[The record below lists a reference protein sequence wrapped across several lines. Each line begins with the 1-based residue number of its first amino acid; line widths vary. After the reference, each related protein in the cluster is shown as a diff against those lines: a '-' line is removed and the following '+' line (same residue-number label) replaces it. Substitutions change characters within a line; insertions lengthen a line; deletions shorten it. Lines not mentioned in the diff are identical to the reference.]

1 MSIKRSEREL
11 SYMPKVVTTPVL
23 SKIIKNTGLVLIIGR
38 MEVDVLVNSLR
49 DNGMAIRLPTT
60 QVER

>member
-1 MSIKRSEREL
+1 MSIKLLEREL

-23 SKIIKNTGLVLIIGR
+23 SKIIKNTVLVLIIGR

-49 DNGMAIRLPTT
+49 DNGMATRLLTT
-60 QVER
+60 PVER

>member
-1 MSIKRSEREL
+1 MSLKLMEREL

-49 DNGMAIRLPTT
+49 GNGMVTRLLTT
-60 QVER
+60 PAGR

>member
-1 MSIKRSEREL
+1 MSLKHLEWEL
-11 SYMPKVVTTPVL
+11 SYTPKVVTTPVL

-49 DNGMAIRLPTT
+49 DNGMATRLLTIP
-60 QVER
+60 VER

>member
-1 MSIKRSEREL
+1 MSIKHLEREL

-23 SKIIKNTGLVLIIGR
+23 SKIIKSTVLVLIIGR

-49 DNGMAIRLPTT
+49 DNGMATKLLTT
-60 QVER
+60 PVER

>member
-1 MSIKRSEREL
+1 MSIKLLEREL

-23 SKIIKNTGLVLIIGR
+23 SKIIKSTGLVLIIGR

-49 DNGMAIRLPTT
+49 DNGMATRLLTT
-60 QVER
+60 PVER